1 MSKTYVFVLTALL
14 ATGAVQKPAF
24 EVATVKRNPTLG
36 PVVDIP
42 RNQDTSPG
50 RFRMTDVP
58 LRYMLEWAYDL
69 KDYEVTGPTWIVAND
84 RFDVVA
90 KAETAATDDEMRP
103 MLQTLLSERFQMKLH
118 RETRELPVYVLVP
131 GKGPALVKPAPA
143 DEKQAIGLED
153 GRTAFHN
160 FPISRFTFMLTRR
173 LDQPTLDLT
182 GLKGMFD
189 FSIDLSGLGFNGNP
203 PADTTGPS
211 VFNAV
216 HNDLGLK
223 LEARKHPIEV
233 LVVDHAEKIPKE
245 N

>member
-69 KDYEVTGPTWIVAND
+69 KDYEVTGPTWIVADD

-90 KAETAATDDEMRP
+90 KAETAATDDERRP
-103 MLQTLLSERFQMKLH
+103 MLQTLLSERS
-118 RETRELPVYVLVP
+118 PVEGP
-131 GKGPALVKPAPA
+131 GVVKPAPA
-143 DEKQAIGLED
+143 REKQAIGLED
-153 GRTAFHN
+153 GRTPFHT

-173 LDQPTLDLT
+173 LDQPTL
-182 GLKGMFD
+182 
-189 FSIDLSGLGFNGNP
+189 
-203 PADTTGPS
+203 
-211 VFNAV
+211 
-216 HNDLGLK
+216 
-223 LEARKHPIEV
+223 
-233 LVVDHAEKIPKE
+233 
-245 N
+245 